1 MVTVK
6 IIDGAFLFFIIHFVF
21 YLMNSRFNEKSTST
35 KTHIKPTSDPATP
48 FVDFVVC
55 PSYQKAYKQEVIRNF
70 GLERE
75 QYKDGVSFYPLA
87 NETDLDPRSFY
98 DKITHNFSE
107 IFDKIIVRTLNQK
120 EPKVTIDLSKEEET
134 ERIFIETKHYATFG
148 RCFSIQMPDDI
159 ISNGIISIE
168 FIANVDIYVYFGHP
182 GQFMHVDT
190 KSKVSESNNLL
201 G

>member
-1 MVTVK
+1 M
-6 IIDGAFLFFIIHFVF
+6 
-21 YLMNSRFNEKSTST
+21 
-35 KTHIKPTSDPATP
+35 
-48 FVDFVVC
+48 
-55 PSYQKAYKQEVIRNF
+55 RNF

-190 KSKVSESNNLL
+190 KSKVSGSINIL